1 MITQVPF
8 FTEFGED
15 NFADNPEPRCPCLLL
30 LDISSSMKGKPLDEL
45 NQGLVTF
52 KQELNADILASKRV
66 EVSIVTFGPV
76 KVEASFR
83 NVAAF
88 EPPLLKP
95 QGATP
100 IGEAITKGLALLKER
115 KEEYRQNGI
124 AFYRPWV
131 FLITDGVPT
140 DNWQQAATLIKQGEE
155 NKSFAFFAV
164 GVENANMSILH
175 ELSVRQPLKL
185 QGLKFR
191 ELFQWLSNS
200 MRSVSSSAVGDAIKL
215 PAPTGWADL

>member
-88 EPPLLKP
+88 
-95 QGATP
+95 
-100 IGEAITKGLALLKER
+100 
-115 KEEYRQNGI
+115 
-124 AFYRPWV
+124 V
-131 FLITDGVPT
+131 MV
-140 DNWQQAATLIKQGEE
+140 
-155 NKSFAFFAV
+155 
-164 GVENANMSILH
+164 
-175 ELSVRQPLKL
+175 
-185 QGLKFR
+185 
-191 ELFQWLSNS
+191 
-200 MRSVSSSAVGDAIKL
+200 
-215 PAPTGWADL
+215 